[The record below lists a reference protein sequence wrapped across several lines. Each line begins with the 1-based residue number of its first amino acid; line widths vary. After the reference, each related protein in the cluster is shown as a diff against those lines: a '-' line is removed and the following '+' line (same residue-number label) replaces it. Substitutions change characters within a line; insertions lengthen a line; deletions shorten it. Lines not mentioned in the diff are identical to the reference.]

1 MGLEGWL
8 TIIIALGALIL
19 QTIALIVGGIWALS
33 RTEQAI
39 RQQIADHKLENEER
53 ANATMRAIGET
64 FTAMRQKVADVEIA
78 LGKRITE
85 IELYVRD
92 TFLQKES
99 FRVVISEI
107 MNDMKN
113 LGDRIE
119 NRLLRM
125 ENKLDRAHD
134 HRERGPTD

>member
-1 MGLEGWL
+1 MGLETWATVAIG
-8 TIIIALGALIL
+8 IMALIV

-33 RTEQAI
+33 RTEQNI

-53 ANATMRAIGET
+53 VNATMRSIGET
-64 FTAMRQKVADVEIA
+64 FTGIRQKISEVDIA

-99 FRVVISEI
+99 FRVVIAEI
-107 MNDMKN
+107 TANIKG

-119 NRLLRM
+119 SRMQRM
-125 ENKLDRAHD
+125 EDKFDKAQDRHD
-134 HRERGPTD
+134 RNSSD

>member
-1 MGLEGWL
+1 METWA
-8 TIIIALGALIL
+8 TIVIGIAGIIL
-19 QTIALIVGGIWALS
+19 QTIALIVGGIWVLS
-33 RTEQAI
+33 RTEQNI
-39 RQQIADHKLENEER
+39 RQMIADHKLENEER
-53 ANATMRAIGET
+53 INATMRAIGET
-64 FTAMRQKVADVEIA
+64 FTALRQKISDVDGA
-78 LGKRITE
+78 LGRRINE
-85 IELYVRD
+85 IELYMRD

-99 FRVVISEI
+99 FRAVIAEI

-134 HRERGPTD
+134 SRDKNSE

>member
-1 MGLEGWL
+1 METWA
-8 TIIIALGALIL
+8 TIVIGIAGIIL
-19 QTIALIVGGIWALS
+19 QTIALIVGGIWVLS
-33 RTEQAI
+33 RTEQNI
-39 RQQIADHKLENEER
+39 RQMIADHKLENEER
-53 ANATMRAIGET
+53 INATMRAIGET
-64 FTAMRQKVADVEIA
+64 FTALRQKISDVDGA
-78 LGKRITE
+78 LGRRINE

-99 FRVVISEI
+99 FRAVIAEI

-134 HRERGPTD
+134 SRDKNSE

>member
-1 MGLEGWL
+1 MGLETWATVAIG
-8 TIIIALGALIL
+8 IMALIV

-33 RTEQAI
+33 RTEQNI

-53 ANATMRAIGET
+53 TNAFMRTIGET
-64 FTAMRQKVADVEIA
+64 FTAMRQKIADVDAA
-78 LGKRITE
+78 LGKRITD

-99 FRVVISEI
+99 FRAVISEI

-134 HRERGPTD
+134 TRDRNTD